1 MNLTCYMDLFSFSC
15 SWGCYTML
23 PNASVPRKISHDLKI
38 KRISES
44 PLGVGPVRVGV
55 LKFQVTVKSGLI
67 PNSKMGS
74 MK

>member
-1 MNLTCYMDLFSFSC
+1 
-15 SWGCYTML
+15 ML